1 MKNSM
6 TAQQLIKTFTKNE
19 KKNKKTD
26 INAVNGMRDRR
37 DIRRQRSGQ
46 NHASAYDVKAYE
58 SYKRHGADQDQ

>member
-26 INAVNGMRDRR
+26 INAVDGISLSVSAGEIVGILGANGAAKPRFC
-37 DIRRQRSGQ
+37 
-46 NHASAYDVKAYE
+46 V
-58 SYKRHGADQDQ
+58 